1 MSVDAYTQHRLQC
14 IIFQLDLS
22 KKFKLPLILVITLY
36 HKSVSFVYWMVHSY
50 CDSLQQI
57 PWACYSL
64 DNVLCSGQCA
74 VLGACYKPGQCAC
87 SESEHTHIYT
97 SVHTIMDPTR
107 RCSASTSCST

>member
-74 VLGACYKPGQCAC
+74 VL
-87 SESEHTHIYT
+87 EHAI
-97 SVHTIMDPTR
+97 SLDNVHVQKVNIHTYIHQ
-107 RCSASTSCST
+107 STL